1 MNPADQPAGAEGLPR
16 PAPAV
21 EFYIPAT
28 SSLQERR
35 PRTLKH
41 GDTFG
46 LFDHYGNILPGEGSP
61 EGVYHKDTRYLSSLQ
76 LLINDRRPLLLS
88 SPVQD
93 NNALL
98 TADLTNPDFFDPAGR
113 LQLPKDTIHIVRA
126 KFIWQRCAYER
137 LAVRNFGDRAHD
149 IRLTLLF
156 QADFADLF
164 EVRGHPRRAR
174 GRITAAPQAPA
185 VVFTYHGLARD
196 VSRTLVQFA
205 P

>member
-1 MNPADQPAGAEGLPR
+1 MNPADQPAGAEALSR

-46 LFDHYGNILPGEGSP
+46 VFDHYGNIVPGEGSP
-61 EGVYHKDTRYLSSLQ
+61 EGLYHRDTRYLSGLE
-76 LLINDRRPLLLS
+76 LLINERRPMLLS
-88 SPVQD
+88 STVQD

-98 TADLTNPDFFDPAGR
+98 TADLTNPDFFDADGR

-126 KFIWQRCAYER
+126 KFIWQGCAYER

-149 IRLTLLF
+149 IGLTMLF

-174 GRITAAPQAPA
+174 GRITAEPQAPA
-185 VVFTYHGLARD
+185 VGLNYRG
-196 VSRTLVQFA
+196 
-205 P
+205 